1 MRHILVVF
9 TVVCILA
16 GVLRA
21 AGAAGEPFGIR
32 VVDSVSGRGVPLVE
46 LETVNHI
53 RFVTDSAGWIAF
65 AEPGLMNSTV
75 FFFVRSH
82 GYAFGKDGFGFAG
95 KALKIRPGG
104 SATLK
109 IKRVNIAERLCRLT
123 GGGIYRDSAL
133 LGKKAPLRRGLLN
146 GRVFGQDSAQA
157 AVYRGRAYWF
167 WGDTQRPGY
176 PLGHFQTAGAT
187 VELPKSGR
195 LDPTG
200 GINYKYFTSAS
211 GFSRKMCPIADTPST
226 MVWIDGLAVVSDAS
240 GTERLITH
248 YSQMKSL
255 SKRLGHG
262 LAVWNDKKA
271 VFESAGKFALDEK
284 WRTPTGHPILIT
296 EQKRK
301 WLVFV
306 NPWPVVRAPARLA
319 ALGDSNKYEA
329 FTCLK
334 PGSRYAEGKAKVHR
348 DASGKVVWGWKADT
362 DPIAQTRE
370 KQMIAADILKPAE
383 ARFQLCDATGAE
395 VRLHRG
401 SVRWNA
407 YVKRWILIGCQAG
420 GGSSYLGE
428 IWFAQ
433 ADSPTGPWRRA
444 VKIVTH
450 DKYSFYNP
458 VHHAFLDSK
467 EGRFVHFEGTY
478 TSTFSKAP
486 RTTPRYDYNQILY
499 RLDLNDPRLKPAGK

>member
-1 MRHILVVF
+1 MKRAF
-9 TVVCILA
+9 AYAVCGLLIGLP
-16 GVLRA
+16 GLSA
-21 AGAAGEPFGIR
+21 AAEPFGIR
-32 VVDSVSGRGVPLVE
+32 VVNGVSGRGVPLVE
-46 LETVNHI
+46 LETVNHV

-75 FFFVRSH
+75 FFSVRSH
-82 GYAFGKDGFGFAG
+82 GYAFPKDGFGFAG
-95 KALKIRPGG
+95 KALAIRPGG

-109 IKRVNIAERLCRLT
+109 IKCVNIAERLCRLT
-123 GGGIYRDSAL
+123 GGGIYRDSVL
-133 LGKKAPLRRGLLN
+133 LGKKTPLCQGLLN
-146 GRVFGQDSAQA
+146 GRVFGQDSAQV

-187 VELPKSGR
+187 VELPASGR

-211 GFSRKMCPIADTPST
+211 GFSRKMCPIADAPST

-240 GTERLITH
+240 GAERMTAH

-255 SKRLGHG
+255 SKRIGHG

-271 VFESAGKFALDEK
+271 VFESAGEFALDEK
-284 WRTPTGHPILIT
+284 WRIPTGHPIRLT
-296 EQKRK
+296 EEKRQ
-301 WLVFV
+301 WLVF
-306 NPWPVVRAPARLA
+306 NKPWPVVRVAARLA
-319 ALGDSNKYEA
+319 ALGDSKKYEA

-334 PGSRYAEGKAKVHR
+334 PGSRYARGESKVHR
-348 DASGKVVWGWKADT
+348 DAGGKVVWAWKADT
-362 DPIAQTRE
+362 DPIQQAEE
-370 KQMIAADILKPAE
+370 KQLIAAGLLKASE
-383 ARFQLCDATGAE
+383 ARFQLRDAATGAE

-401 SVRWNA
+401 SVRPNA
-407 YVKRWILIGCQAG
+407 YLKRWILIGCQAG
-420 GGSSYLGE
+420 GSSSYLGE

-433 ADSPTGPWRRA
+433 ADSPTGPWRSA

-450 DKYSFYNP
+450 QKYSFYNP

-467 EGRFVHFEGTY
+467 EGRFIHFEGTY
-478 TSTFSKAP
+478 TNTFSGAP
-486 RTTPRYDYNQILY
+486 RATPRYNYNQILY
-499 RLDLNDPRLKPAGK
+499 RLDLGDPRLKPAEK

>member
-1 MRHILVVF
+1 MKRVF
-9 TVVCILA
+9 AYAVCGLLIGLP
-16 GVLRA
+16 GLS
-21 AGAAGEPFGIR
+21 AAGEPFGIR

-75 FFFVRSH
+75 FFSVRSH
-82 GYAFGKDGFGFAG
+82 GYTFPKDGFGFVG
-95 KALKIRPGG
+95 KALTISPGG

-123 GGGIYRDSAL
+123 GGGIYRDSVL
-133 LGKKAPLRRGLLN
+133 LGKKTPLRKGLLN
-146 GRVFGQDSAQA
+146 GRVFGQDSAQV

-176 PLGHFQTAGAT
+176 PLGHFHTAGAT
-187 VELPKSGR
+187 VELPAGGR
-195 LDPTG
+195 LDPAG

-211 GFSRKMCPIADTPST
+211 GFSRKMCPIADKPST

-240 GTERLITH
+240 GAERMITH

-255 SKRLGHG
+255 TKRVGHG

-271 VFESAGKFALDEK
+271 IFDPFCKFALDEQ
-284 WRTPTGHPILIT
+284 WRMPHGHPIRIT
-296 EQKRK
+296 EQKRQ

-306 NPWPVVRAPARLA
+306 NPWPVVRAAATLA
-319 ALGDSNKYEA
+319 AVGDSSKYEA
-329 FTCLK
+329 FTCLA
-334 PGSRYAEGKAKVHR
+334 PGSRYARGKTKVHR
-348 DASGKVVWGWKADT
+348 DAGGKVVWGWKADT

-370 KQMIAADILKPAE
+370 KQLLAAGLLKPAE
-383 ARFQLCDATGAE
+383 VRFQLRDATGAE

-401 SVRWNA
+401 SIRRNA
-407 YVKRWILIGCQAG
+407 HLKCWVLIGCQTG

-428 IWFAQ
+428 IWFAR

-444 VKIVTH
+444 IKIVTH

-467 EGRFVHFEGTY
+467 DGRFIHFEGTY

-486 RTTPRYDYNQILY
+486 QPTPRYDYNQILY
-499 RLDLNDPRLKPAGK
+499 RLDLNDPRLQPSEK

>member
-1 MRHILVVF
+1 MKRVLF
-9 TVVCILA
+9 YAVCGLSL
-16 GVLRA
+16 GLPGLSA
-21 AGAAGEPFGIR
+21 AAEPFGIR

-75 FFFVRSH
+75 FFSVRSH
-82 GYAFGKDGFGFAG
+82 GYTFPKDGFGFAG

-109 IKRVNIAERLCRLT
+109 IKRVNIAERLYRLT
-123 GGGIYRDSAL
+123 GGGIYRDSVL
-133 LGKKAPLRRGLLN
+133 LGRKTPLRQGLLN
-146 GRVFGQDSAQA
+146 GRVFGQDSAQT

-187 VELPKSGR
+187 VELPADGR
-195 LDPTG
+195 LDPVG
-200 GINYKYFTSAS
+200 GINFKYFTSAS
-211 GFSRKMCPIADTPST
+211 GFSRKMCPIAEKPSV
-226 MVWIDGLAVVSDAS
+226 MVWISGLAVVSDAS
-240 GTERLITH
+240 GAERLITH
-248 YSQMKSL
+248 YSKMRSL
-255 SKRLGHG
+255 SKRVGHG

-271 VFESAGKFALDEK
+271 VFESVREFASDAK
-284 WRTPTGHPILIT
+284 WRIPQGHPIRISDHGR
-296 EQKRK
+296 Q
-301 WLVFV
+301 WLVF
-306 NPWPVVRAPARLA
+306 NKPWPVVRVAARLE
-319 ALGDSNKYEA
+319 ALGDSGKYEA

-334 PGSRYAEGKAKVHR
+334 PGTRYVKGKARVHR
-348 DASGKVVWGWKADT
+348 DAGGKVVWGWKADT
-362 DPIAQTRE
+362 DPIQQIRE
-370 KQMIAADILKPAE
+370 KQMIASGLLKASE
-383 ARFQLCDATGAE
+383 ARFQLRDAATGAE

-407 YVKRWILIGCQAG
+407 WRKRWILIGVQE

-428 IWFAQ
+428 VWYAQ

-458 VHHAFLDSK
+458 VHHAFLDTQK
-467 EGRFVHFEGTY
+467 GRFIHFEGTY
-478 TSTFSKAP
+478 SSTFSSAP
-486 RTTPRYDYNQILY
+486 RTTPRYNYNQVLY
-499 RLDLNDPRLKPAGK
+499 RLDLSDPRLKPAK

>member
-1 MRHILVVF
+1 MIQRRNISIVL
-9 TVVCILA
+9 TLVCIQT
-16 GVLRA
+16 A
-21 AGAAGEPFGIR
+21 APCRAGEPFGIR
-32 VVDSVSGRGVPLVE
+32 VVDSASGRGVPLVE

-53 RFVTDSAGWIAF
+53 RFVTDSAGWVAF

-75 FFFVRSH
+75 FFSVRSH
-82 GYAFGKDGFGFAG
+82 GYTFGKDGLGFAG
-95 KALKIRPGG
+95 KALAIRPGG

-109 IKRVNIAERLCRLT
+109 IKRVNIAERLYRLT
-123 GGGIYRDSAL
+123 GGGIYRHSVL
-133 LGKKAPLRRGLLN
+133 LGKKAPLRQPLLN
-146 GRVFGQDSAQA
+146 GRVFGQDSAQV

-176 PLGHFQTAGAT
+176 PLGHFQTSGAT
-187 VELPKSGR
+187 VELPASGR

-211 GFSRKMCPIADTPST
+211 GFSRKMCPIADAPST

-240 GTERLITH
+240 GAERLTAH

-255 SKRLGHG
+255 GKRLGHG

-271 VFESAGKFALDEK
+271 VFEPFCKFAIDEK
-284 WRTPTGHPILIT
+284 WRMPQGHPIRIN
-296 EQKRK
+296 EEKRQ

-306 NPWPVVRAPARLA
+306 NPWPVVRAPARLE
-319 ALGDSNKYEA
+319 ALGDSSKYEV

-334 PGSRYAEGKAKVHR
+334 PGSRYAKGKTRIHR
-348 DASGKVVWGWKADT
+348 DADGKVVWGWKADT
-362 DPIAQTRE
+362 DPVTQARE
-370 KQMIAADILKPAE
+370 KQMIAAGLLKAGE
-383 ARFQLCDATGAE
+383 ARFQLCDAATGTE

-407 YVKRWILIGCQAG
+407 YLKCWILIGTQE

-458 VHHAFLDSK
+458 VHHAMLDSK
-467 EGRFVHFEGTY
+467 EGRFIHFEGTY
-478 TSTFSKAP
+478 ANTFARAP
-486 RTTPRYDYNQILY
+486 NPTPRYNYNQILY
-499 RLDLNDPRLKPAGK
+499 RLDLGDPRLKPAD